1 MANKNSQIT
10 LRVVAIDA
18 AARVF
23 KRVASSAMSVTKSI
37 AKWGGIAT
45 GAATGAFALAAK
57 SLGALS
63 DTAMRAGASAKDLT
77 QLSTALDVIGIKGAS
92 VDELATAFQR
102 MTKTTGETGTAGFE
116 KVIGDLAQLST
127 EQERAAAAQKVFGR
141 TGLNFLPLIDMAA
154 KEGTESIKG
163 IAAAMPGVS
172 DAAAQAGDKVAD
184 SFTIMGNGVKSIWY
198 EVVGKISSW
207 IDSKFSGGVRE
218 AAMKG
223 VAYMRY
229 FARKAWAY
237 IRPFF
242 VDFWGAV
249 QDLAGVLGDWAE
261 KVSAMIAGALV
272 TAVENGWDRLNGFFY
287 KSAAKI
293 DYFWQ
298 KYVNHD
304 EEAANRALA
313 LAEEESQRVEKKT
326 KENWKTY
333 RDTVRSIK
341 FTPTRGVFAN
351 IDTSAADEALKKEL
365 AAAEKA
371 AKLIEKMNGAT
382 ASGFGEFGERA
393 QQAQKTNPE
402 AMLGNSYKA
411 ITYAM
416 RAGYATVSDKI
427 IGGIKRAGDILQKI
441 ERNTSDM
448 ADGYEFE
455 TVG

>member
-1 MANKNSQIT
+1 MANKNTQIT
-10 LRVVAIDA
+10 LRVAAVDA
-18 AARVF
+18 TARVF
-23 KRVASSAMSVTKSI
+23 KSVASSAMSVTTNI
-37 AKWGGIAT
+37 AKWGSVAT
-45 GAATGAFALAAK
+45 GAAIGAFALAAK
-57 SLGALS
+57 SLGTLS

-77 QLSTALDVIGIKGAS
+77 QLSTALNVIGIKGAS

-102 MTKTTGETGTAGFE
+102 MTKETGETGTAGFE
-116 KVIGDLAQLST
+116 KVIGKLSQLST

-154 KEGTESIKG
+154 KNGTESIKG

-184 SFTIMGNGVKSIWY
+184 SFTVMGNGVKSIWY

-218 AAMKG
+218 AAMKA

-229 FARKAWAY
+229 FAKVSWAY
-237 IRPFF
+237 IKPFF
-242 VDFWGAV
+242 TDFWGAFKS
-249 QDLAGVLGDWAE
+249 LASLLWKWA
-261 KVSAMIAGALV
+261 KNVATMIAGALV
-272 TAVENGWDRLNGFFY
+272 TAVENGWERLNGFFY
-287 KSAAKI
+287 KAAAGV
-293 DYFWQ
+293 DYVWQ

-304 EEAANRALA
+304 DAAADRALA
-313 LAEEESQRVEKKT
+313 LANKESKRVEEFT
-326 KENWKTY
+326 KHNWQSY
-333 RDTVRSIK
+333 RDAIQRLEFKATE
-341 FTPTRGVFAN
+341 GVFAN

-365 AAAEKA
+365 ANAEEA
-371 AKLIEKMNGAT
+371 AKLIEGMNGAA

-427 IGGIKRAGDILQKI
+427 IGGIKRAGDFLQKI
-441 ERNTSDM
+441 ERNTSEM
-448 ADGYEFE
+448 ADGYDFE

>member
-1 MANKNSQIT
+1 MAEKSTGIK
-10 LRVVAIDA
+10 LKVSAVDA
-18 AARVF
+18 TARVF
-23 KRVASSAMSVTKSI
+23 KRVASSAMSVTKKIS
-37 AKWGGIAT
+37 KWGSILSG
-45 GAATGAFALAAK
+45 GAFALAAK
-57 SLGALS
+57 SLGELS

-77 QLSTALDVIGIKGAS
+77 QLSTALNVIGIKGAS

-102 MTKTTGETGTAGFE
+102 MTKATGETGTAGFE

-154 KEGTESIKG
+154 KDGVESIKG
-163 IAAAMPGVS
+163 ITAAMPGVS
-172 DAAAQAGDKVAD
+172 NAAAQAGDKVWD
-184 SFTIMGNGVKSIWY
+184 SFTVMGNGVKSIWY

-207 IDSKFSGGVRE
+207 LDSKFKGGVRE
-218 AAMKG
+218 AALKA

-229 FARKAWAY
+229 FAKVSWAY
-237 IRPFF
+237 IKPFF
-242 VDFWGAV
+242 DDFWGAFK
-249 QDLAGVLGDWAE
+249 ALGELIWKWSKNVAT
-261 KVSAMIAGALV
+261 MIAGALV
-272 TAVENGWDRLNGFFY
+272 TGVENAWERASGFFY
-287 KSAAKI
+287 KFFAGVDAA
-293 DYFWQ
+293 WQ

-304 EEAANRALA
+304 DEAAERAIA
-313 LAEEESQRVEKKT
+313 LGEKEAKRVESVTSK
-326 KENWKTY
+326 NWKE
-333 RDTVRSIK
+333 
-341 FTPTRGVFAN
+341 FTDVVKNLEWKATEGVFAN

-365 AAAEKA
+365 ANAEKA
-371 AKLIEKMNGAT
+371 AKLIEKMNGAA
-382 ASGFGEFGERA
+382 ASGFGERA

>member
-1 MANKNSQIT
+1 MANKNTQIT
-10 LRVVAIDA
+10 LRVAAVDA
-18 AARVF
+18 TARVF
-23 KRVASSAMSVTKSI
+23 KSVASSAMGITKKIS
-37 AKWGGIAT
+37 KWGSILSGS
-45 GAATGAFALAAK
+45 AFAIAAK
-57 SLGALS
+57 SLGELS

-102 MTKTTGETGTAGFE
+102 MTKITGDTGTAGFE

-172 DAAAQAGDKVAD
+172 DAAAQAGDKVWD
-184 SFTIMGNGVKSIWY
+184 SFTVMGNGVKSIWY

-218 AAMKG
+218 AAMKA

-229 FARKAWAY
+229 FAKVSWAY
-237 IRPFF
+237 IKPFF
-242 VDFWGAV
+242 DDFWGAFKS
-249 QDLAGVLGDWAE
+249 LASLLWKWA
-261 KVSAMIAGALV
+261 KNVATMIAGALV
-272 TAVENGWDRLNGFFY
+272 TGVENGWERINGYFY
-287 KSAAKI
+287 KAAARI
-293 DYFWQ
+293 DYAWQ
-298 KYVNHD
+298 KYVKHD
-304 EEAANRALA
+304 DAAADRAIALA
-313 LAEEESQRVEKKT
+313 NKESKRVEEFT
-326 KENWKTY
+326 KQNWQAY
-333 RDTVRSIK
+333 RDAIGRLEWKATE
-341 FTPTRGVFAN
+341 GVLAN
-351 IDTSAADEALKKEL
+351 VDTSAADEALKKEL
-365 AAAEKA
+365 ANAEKA

-393 QQAQKTNPE
+393 QQTQKTNPE